1 MATRPQ
7 NVPALSR
14 RANSVVKIGKTQEA
28 IVQANQVL
36 KLDQRKTRRE
46 ASTENKFA
54 VFRHMNVSWQQSSFG
69 HSPAAC
75 KVGSPYI
82 PEAKSLRISH
92 SRNLNGKLLLV

>member
-1 MATRPQ
+1 M
-7 NVPALSR
+7 S
-14 RANSVVKIGKTQEA
+14 S
-28 IVQANQVL
+28 NQVL

-54 VFRHMNVSWQQSSFG
+54 VFRHMNVPGQQSSFG

-82 PEAKSLRISH
+82 PEAKSLRITN
-92 SRNLNGKLLLV
+92 SRNVNGKLLLV